1 LTRILPL
8 IFHSRYSKSIPVRY
22 GLMHQGERIAEISF
36 LGRSSNILRE
46 SGYYLDFEEEREE
59 FNCEIQL

>member
-1 LTRILPL
+1 M
-8 IFHSRYSKSIPVRY
+8 Y
-22 GLMHQGERIAEISF
+22 QGERIAEISF
-36 LGRSSNILRE
+36 LRRSSNILRE